1 MQITV
6 YGAGLPDGGP
16 AASLE
21 CDPGETVLEALT
33 RGGIRIPSACRAGV
47 CRACLVK
54 VLDGDPGAAAALL
67 EKDLRADG
75 YFLACQ
81 ARPSA
86 DITMSLAGGVVF
98 VPARLLS
105 VRQAGAGVLRVRV
118 RPDRPLAFRAG
129 QHIALRIAP
138 ADGVLDGDGALGGD
152 VARAYSIAN
161 LPHEAQRDGLEFHVR
176 LHPGGAMSGWLAAAR
191 PGTVISL
198 GRPSG
203 RCCYDPAEPGAALLL
218 AGTGTGLAPLAAFVR
233 DALAQSHAGPI
244 IVLRGGADAHALY
257 PDERLRGPGVRT
269 RTCLRSRGDDLVAAV
284 LDEYARLA
292 QPQAARAYLCGSP
305 GLVIRMR
312 KGLFLAGLS
321 VRRIHCDEFIPA
333 VIPAAGG

>member
-6 YGAGLPDGGP
+6 YGAGLPDGAP

-86 DITMSLAGGVVF
+86 DITMSLAGGDVF

-105 VRQAGAGVLRVRV
+105 VRQAGAGVLQVRV

-129 QHIALRIAP
+129 QHVALRVTAGGT
-138 ADGVLDGDGALGGD
+138 DGD

-161 LPHEAQRDGLEFHVR
+161 LPAEAERDGLEFHVR
-176 LHPGGAMSGWLAAAR
+176 FQPGGVLSGWLATAM
-191 PGTVISL
+191 PGAEISV
-198 GRPSG
+198 GRPAG
-203 RCCYDPAEPGAALLL
+203 RCCYNAAEPDAALLL
-218 AGTGTGLAPLAAFVR
+218 AGTGTGLAPLTAVIR
-233 DALAQSHAGPI
+233 DALSQGHRGPI
-244 IVLRGGADAHALY
+244 LLLRGGADADLLY
-257 PDERLRGPGVRT
+257 PDRALYHHGQRRSVLSW
-269 RTCLRSRGDDLVAAV
+269 TCLRSRGEDLVTAV
-284 LDEYARLA
+284 VERYARLER
-292 QPQAARAYLCGSP
+292 PEGARAYLCGSP
-305 GLVIRMR
+305 DAVTRMR

-321 VRRIHCDEFIPA
+321 LRRIHGDEFSPA
-333 VIPAAGG
+333 PGG